1 MRLALLSFFTLIHLF
16 LSAQTTLRDAF
27 ATRTQVVPKIDGKI
41 NDACWN
47 EAKVNTDFIT
57 VQPAYGKPSAFKTET
72 RVLYDNTALYIAA
85 YLFDNEPT
93 KIYTDI
99 TERDNLG
106 RADRFELGLD
116 TYNDDLN
123 GYKLIVS
130 AANVQFD
137 GRHLSGDFDDSWDGV
152 WQSNVSINVDGWSVE
167 MRIPFSMI
175 RFPKKEVQDWG
186 IQFVRM
192 VSRTGELSTWSP
204 VNPKI
209 DGIVNQ
215 WGNLKGVE
223 GVKPPLRLALSPYVA
238 GYSDNVPITY
248 NPASYNQ
255 SFSYNGGM
263 DIKYGVN
270 ESYTIDATL
279 IPDFGQVQSDN
290 IVRNLSPFEVR
301 YDERRPFFTEGTE
314 LFNRGEIFY
323 SRRIG
328 ARPRNYLYG
337 DEIASEEEIVRNPAH
352 SQLYNATKFSG
363 RNNNK
368 TGIGILNA
376 IAAPTFAV
384 VRNKLTG
391 VERKVQTDVLTN
403 YNVLVVDQLLKNY
416 SSISLTNTNVWRDG
430 SERDANVTA
439 ASFSLRDKTNTYEIK
454 GLGAVSKLW
463 DSQLTNKEQL
473 GMNYNIG
480 FNKVSGLWQY
490 ELAHGIVGRYFNP
503 NDLGLLFNNNI
514 INNALTVRYF
524 DFNATPKR
532 NYWLSEMSFNYINR
546 YNPTSFQ
553 ELKMSAFTEYQM
565 KNFSSITFA
574 TESELTYYNDY
585 YEPRTFGRKFNRVPF
600 YFGML
605 RYQSDTR
612 KKYVFNFALL
622 GAESPIPNDP
632 YYGFDFGTTLNFVKK
647 FRINFQSMVRFD
659 HKSFGFVTNIDE
671 NIVIGSRDIKTVDN
685 ILTINYAFNSKA
697 NIVWRIRHYW
707 NLINYLDFY
716 NLNQDGTLAKRDFLD
731 GNNENFNAFNS
742 DFVFTYQFAPGSFIN
757 LIWKNG
763 LQETQYQGTGN
774 YVKSLRYLSD
784 TPKANQFAI
793 KAIYYLDYNSWFGKK
808 K

>member
-1 MRLALLSFFTLIHLF
+1 
-16 LSAQTTLRDAF
+16 
-27 ATRTQVVPKIDGKI
+27 
-41 NDACWN
+41 
-47 EAKVNTDFIT
+47 
-57 VQPAYGKPSAFKTET
+57 
-72 RVLYDNTALYIAA
+72 
-85 YLFDNEPT
+85 
-93 KIYTDI
+93 
-99 TERDNLG
+99 
-106 RADRFELGLD
+106 
-116 TYNDDLN
+116 
-123 GYKLIVS
+123 
-130 AANVQFD
+130 
-137 GRHLSGDFDDSWDGV
+137 
-152 WQSNVSINVDGWSVE
+152 
-167 MRIPFSMI
+167 
-175 RFPKKEVQDWG
+175 
-186 IQFVRM
+186 
-192 VSRTGELSTWSP
+192 
-204 VNPKI
+204 
-209 DGIVNQ
+209 
-215 WGNLKGVE
+215 
-223 GVKPPLRLALSPYVA
+223 
-238 GYSDNVPITY
+238 
-248 NPASYNQ
+248 
-255 SFSYNGGM
+255 
-263 DIKYGVN
+263 
-270 ESYTIDATL
+270 
-279 IPDFGQVQSDN
+279 
-290 IVRNLSPFEVR
+290 
-301 YDERRPFFTEGTE
+301 
-314 LFNRGEIFY
+314 
-323 SRRIG
+323 
-328 ARPRNYLYG
+328 
-337 DEIASEEEIVRNPAH
+337 
-352 SQLYNATKFSG
+352 
-363 RNNNK
+363 
-368 TGIGILNA
+368 
-376 IAAPTFAV
+376 
-384 VRNKLTG
+384 
-391 VERKVQTDVLTN
+391 
-403 YNVLVVDQLLKNY
+403 
-416 SSISLTNTNVWRDG
+416 
-430 SERDANVTA
+430 VTA

-463 DSQLTNKEQL
+463 DSQLTTKEQL

-514 INNALTVRYF
+514 ISNELTVRYF